1 MDFIPCTEPMSSLMD
16 EQNVSFY
23 HKETVSAVAAE
34 LLIGNVTVRLFNSAD
49 EKLIR
54 NTLKILGGAN
64 NAW

>member
-1 MDFIPCTEPMSSLMD
+1 MD

-23 HKETVSAVAAE
+23 HKESVSAVAAE

-54 NTLKILGGAN
+54 NILRILGGAN